1 MSISET
7 AGKPGFERNA
17 MMSTIEKIR
26 RNQAGFTLV
35 EIAIV
40 LVIIGLLIGG
50 VLKGQAMV
58 QNAKVKRVVKL
69 ADELRASVM
78 TFYDKYGVYPG
89 DENLAAIPPN
99 GADAEGNGKIE
110 TAESFEVFR
119 DLGLAGLIAGSYNGT
134 NAPTHPFGDIVE
146 IQWVNPPGNAT
157 PLTHYIMFHNLPA
170 DVCLEIDTKYD
181 DGNWQTGSISGSAA
195 YANGTNVATFY
206 MLF

>member
-1 MSISET
+1 MKAINRLKKS
-7 AGKPGFERNA
+7 
-17 MMSTIEKIR
+17 
-26 RNQAGFTLV
+26 QAGFTLV

-58 QNAKVKRVVKL
+58 QNAKVKRVVKQ
-69 ADELRASVM
+69 ADEFRAAVM

-99 GADAEGNGKIE
+99 GADAEGNGNGQIQA
-110 TAESFEVFR
+110 AERFEVFR
-119 DLGLAGLIAGSYNGT
+119 DLSLAGLISGT
-134 NAPTHPFGDIVE
+134 FTGANAPTHPFGDTVE
-146 IQWVNPPGNAT
+146 ILWVNPPGAAT
-157 PLTHYIMFHNLPA
+157 PLSHYIQFFNLPA

-195 YANGTNVATFY
+195 YTAGTNVATFY